1 MFKRNRKFMGL
12 VLALLM
18 VFTIVLPSMTFADA
32 EEMTITVLGTT
43 DVHGNIYNWSYE
55 DGKEIDNKG
64 FAKLYSIVKEI
75 REENPN
81 TILLDNG
88 DTIQGTIL
96 TDEVYKADKAEKNPM
111 IDVMNFMKYDAM
123 ILGNHEFNFGLDAID
138 KLIEQADFP
147 ILSSNIYNKED
158 GTSYVAAH
166 HIIEMA
172 GIKIGVIGFTTPN
185 IPRWDGEKVESL
197 EFEAMDKAAEKHIKA
212 LKEEEVDVI
221 VAVGHAS
228 LDIEYAQGDEMRTVI
243 ENHPEIDL
251 ALIGHEHVS
260 VAEIIGTTAVG
271 GARDAGKE
279 IVRFDLK
286 LKKEDGK
293 WTVLDRDVKLIEV
306 IEYEASEEL
315 KEYAREYHETTLE
328 YIAQEIGTATGDF
341 HPKSEIKGIPEGRIR
356 DTAVMD
362 LINQVQLEATGA
374 DVSAAALFSSTSNIE
389 EGPITYAD
397 IFDIYKFPNTLK
409 MLEVTGK
416 ELKDYMEWSV
426 KYYNTFKPGDIN
438 ISFNP
443 EVRDYLY
450 DMFAG
455 VDYKIDLSKAAGER
469 ITYLKFE
476 GEDVKPDDT
485 LNLVVNDY
493 RLSGLKNEGI
503 LSGDPIFETDP
514 VSSRELISKHI
525 EELETIEPQVD
536 NNWEIIGVD
545 LEHPLRDYLI
555 NEINEGRIELPT
567 SEDGRTINVKGLNV
581 YELIE
586 EGLIPD
592 EVLEEHGIDLGELE
606 PTPEPEPEEIPGE
619 VEPEPTPEIKE
630 YIVKKGDVLYR
641 IGIKYGIDWKILGE
655 FNNLANPHLIY
666 PGQIIKIP

>member
-1 MFKRNRKFMGL
+1 MFKENRKFISL
-12 VLALLM
+12 AIALLM
-18 VFTIVLPSMTFADA
+18 VLGIVFPSMTFADA
-32 EEMTITVLGTT
+32 EELSITILGTT
-43 DVHGNIYNWSYE
+43 DIHGNIYNWSYE
-55 DGKEIDNKG
+55 DGKETDNTG
-64 FAKLYSIVKEI
+64 LAKLYSIVEEV

-96 TDEVYKADKAEKNPM
+96 TDEVYKADKAEVNPM

-123 ILGNHEFNFGLDAID
+123 ILGNHEFNFGLSAVD
-138 KLIEQADFP
+138 KIIEQAEFP
-147 ILSSNIYNKED
+147 ILSSNIYNKDD
-158 GTSYVAAH
+158 GSSYVDAY
-166 HIIEMA
+166 HIIEKA
-172 GIKIGVIGFTTPN
+172 GVRIGVIGFTTPN
-185 IPRWDGEKVESL
+185 IPRWDGAKVESL

-212 LKEEEVDVI
+212 LKEEGVDVI
-221 VAVGHAS
+221 VAVAHAS
-228 LDIEYAQGDEMRTVI
+228 LDIEYAQGDEVRTII
-243 ENHPEIDL
+243 ENHPEIDI
-251 ALIGHEHVS
+251 ALIGHSHKS
-260 VAEIIGTTAVG
+260 FSEILGTTAVG
-271 GARDAGKE
+271 QARDAGKE
-279 IVRFDLK
+279 IVRFDLN
-286 LKKEDGK
+286 LKKENGK
-293 WTVLDRDVKLIEV
+293 WEVVDKDVKVIEV
-306 IEYEASEEL
+306 TEYEASEEL
-315 KEYAREYHETTLE
+315 KEYAKVYHEATLE

-341 HPKSEIKGIPEGRIR
+341 HPESEIKGIPEGRIR

-362 LINQVQLEATGA
+362 LINQVQLDATGA
-374 DVSAAALFSSTSNIE
+374 DVSAAALFKSSSNIE

-409 MLEVTGK
+409 MLEVTGE
-416 ELKDYMEWSV
+416 ELKNYMEWSV

-455 VDYKIDLSKAAGER
+455 VDYKIDLSKPAGER

-476 GEDVKPDDT
+476 GEDVKSDDI
-485 LNLVVNDY
+485 LKLVVNDY

-525 EELETIEPQVD
+525 EELGTIEPKVD

-555 NEINEGRIELPT
+555 NEINEGRIELPK
-567 SEDGRTINVKGLNV
+567 SEDKRTVNVSGLNV

-586 EGLIPD
+586 AGLIPD
-592 EVLEEHGIDLGELE
+592 EVLREHGIDTE
-606 PTPEPEPEEIPGE
+606 E
-619 VEPEPTPEIKE
+619 VEPKSETEPEATPKIKE
-630 YIVKKGDVLYR
+630 YKVQDGDVL
-641 IGIKYGIDWKILGE
+641 WKIGSKFDISWEVLAE
-655 FNNLANPHLIY
+655 FNELANPHLIY